1 MPITEKDIREGRDVT
16 KEVVS
21 KGSQARIMGYAT
33 HFPSH
38 AEQLNA
44 ERTKDDKDVLGDV
57 LNDPSRQAFGSH
69 NPQDAERRRAIER
82 QLEAEKAA
90 QRNV

>member
-1 MPITEKDIREGRDVT
+1 MITEADIKAGRDT
-16 KEVVS
+16 LGEAIS
-21 KGSQARIMGYAT
+21 GRQARIGGYAT

-90 QRNV
+90 QNV